1 MKPVEVE
8 IFGRRFNLRS
18 DNPTQ
23 TVELA
28 NAISRQI
35 DELYEKYE
43 HLDFSRLLLLAA
55 FEREEKLRELIK
67 QNEELRSELERVNQM
82 IEKIMNM

>member
-8 IFGRRFNLRS
+8 IFGRRFSLRS
-18 DNPTQ
+18 DKPTETIQ
-23 TVELA
+23 LA
-28 NAISRQI
+28 NAISQQVN
-35 DELYEKYE
+35 ELYEKYE

-55 FEREEKLRELIK
+55 FEREEKLRDLIK
-67 QNEELRSELERVNQM
+67 ENEELRSELDRVNQM